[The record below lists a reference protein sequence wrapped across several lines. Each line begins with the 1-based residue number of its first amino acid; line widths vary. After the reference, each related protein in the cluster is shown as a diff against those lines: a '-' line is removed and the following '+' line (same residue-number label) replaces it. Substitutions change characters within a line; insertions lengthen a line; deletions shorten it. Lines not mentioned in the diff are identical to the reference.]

1 MTVQQSPAIEH
12 LDVLIIGAGLSGIG
26 AAYYLQRDLPG
37 KRYAILEGRAAS
49 GGTWDLF
56 RYPGIRSDSDLYTF
70 GYEFKPWVAD
80 EAIADAGQIL
90 DYLRETARENGIDR
104 HIRYQHKVIS
114 ADWSSQTARWTL
126 TIERQDTGEQQR
138 MTCTWLF
145 SAAGYYRYDEG
156 FTPRFEGIE
165 QYAGLVIHPQH
176 WPEDLDYNGKRVLV
190 IGSGATAVT
199 LVPAM
204 TAKAAHVTML
214 QRTPSYVMNIPQK
227 DPIALLLRR
236 LLPAK
241 KAHELTRHKNI
252 LLTRGI
258 WLLCQKYPRF
268 ARRLIRFFNRRDLP
282 EGYPLDEHFNP
293 PYNPWDQRLC
303 AVPDGDLFKCL
314 SEGTADI
321 VTDRIRTFTPRGVAL
336 ESGKELE
343 GGHRHHRHRPQ
354 HPTVRRHAP
363 GGGRRTGGLLPQGR
377 LQGHDARR
385 HPQPRLRHRLH
396 QRLLDPQGRPAVRA
410 LLPPAG
416 VHGQPRP
423 RLLLPATAQ
432 PRHAHPPAARL
443 RRRLR
448 PARPADAAPARYGR
462 ALADVDELPRRRQG
476 VAPRPGAR
484 PQSALRPGRRR
495 RATNRYHHAAV
506 GHGLT
511 PRRHPPLLARTTTMK
526 NFANK
531 VVVITGAGSG
541 MGRAYAL
548 EFARL
553 GAGSHSTTTTPRGSR
568 KP

>member
-70 GYEFKPWVAD
+70 GYEFKPWRSD
-80 EAIADAGQIL
+80 EAIADAAQIL

-104 HIRYQHKVIS
+104 HIRYQHKVKS
-114 ADWSSQTARWTL
+114 ADWCSQSARWTV
-126 TIERQDTGEQQR
+126 TVERLDTGEQQR
-138 MTCTWLF
+138 LTCTWLF

-165 QYAGLVIHPQH
+165 QYAGQVIHPQQ
-176 WPEDLDYNGKRVLV
+176 WPEDLDYSGKRVLV

-204 TAKAAHVTML
+204 TPKAAHVTML
-214 QRTPSYVMNIPQK
+214 QRTPTYVMNIPQK

-241 KAHELTRHKNI
+241 QAHQLTRYKNV

-268 ARRLIRFFNRRDLP
+268 ARRLIRFLNKRELP
-282 EGYPLDEHFNP
+282 EGYPVDEHFNP

-303 AVPDGDLFKCL
+303 AVPDGDLFKCI
-314 SEGTADI
+314 SEGSADI

-343 GGHRHHRHRPQ
+343 ADIVITATGLNLQLFGGMQ
-354 HPTVRRHAP
+354 M
-363 GGGRRTGGLLPQGR
+363 
-377 LQGHDARR
+377 
-385 HPQPRLRHRLH
+385 
-396 QRLLDPQGRPAVRA
+396 AVD
-410 LLPPAG
+410 
-416 VHGQPRP
+416 GQP
-423 RLLLPATAQ
+423 
-432 PRHAHPPAARL
+432 
-443 RRRLR
+443 
-448 PARPADAAPARYGR
+448 
-462 ALADVDELPRRRQG
+462 VD
-476 VAPRPGAR
+476 
-484 PQSALRPGRRR
+484 
-495 RATNRYHHAAV
+495 
-506 GHGLT
+506 
-511 PRRHPPLLARTTTMK
+511 
-526 NFANK
+526 FANK
-531 VVVITGAGSG
+531 VAFKGMMLDGLPNFAFAVGYTNASWTLKVGLLCEHFCRLVGYLDEHGYAFCYPQLPSPDMPTRPLLDFGAGYVQRALPMLPRQG
-541 MGRAYAL
+541 MGAPWLMSMNYL
-548 EFARL
+548 EDAKVLRRGPVLDPNLRFAV
-553 GAGSHSTTTTPRGSR
+553 AGTPVFPADNASFQ
-568 KP
+568 PAPA